1 MTKTRHD
8 RMVLSAF
15 LMPAGYDLHSW
26 RIEGSRAEEFGQLGV
41 LADLAKQ
48 FEAAKFDSIFIAD
61 TLGSDYIRENDM
73 AMGNPYE
80 PLLSLAALIPHTDK
94 IGLIATVSTTF
105 THPYTTARQLAA
117 LDQLSGGRTG
127 WNIVTSSWGEK
138 AFGMEAMP
146 PADLRYRRA
155 GEFVT
160 VTKALW
166 SCWADDAI
174 IVDRETGRWC
184 DPDRIRPMKH
194 EGEFFK
200 VEGYLNIPP
209 SPQRHTVLVQAGQSA
224 GGLELSSRHAE
235 INYTVQPEQGPA
247 IKYYAEQ
254 KARVAALGRDP
265 DQFKI
270 LPGIIPYVGR
280 TEAEAHELFQ
290 ATVSRMDMER
300 LRGIFMKALKIDLN
314 GIGMD
319 EPVPEDRFAA
329 AHAITGGSRI
339 IAYRDYALQPG
350 RTLRDLLVNH
360 SSAMGHVLAV
370 GTAEQ
375 VADIMI
381 DWFEKRA
388 CDGFSVNAPSYPG
401 SVDTICN
408 LLMPELQR
416 RGYAQKDYVAS
427 TLRGNLGLPIPPAWD
442 KQ

>member
-1 MTKTRHD
+1 MTKIRD
-8 RMVLSAF
+8 DQMVLSAF

-26 RIEGSRAEEFGQLGV
+26 QIEGSRAEEFGQLGV
-41 LADLAKQ
+41 LADLARQ

-80 PLLSLAALIPHTDK
+80 PLLSLAALIPHTSR

-105 THPYTTARQLAA
+105 THPYHTARQLAA

-127 WNIVTSSWGEK
+127 WNIVTSSWGER
-138 AFGMEAMP
+138 AFGLDAMP

-155 GEFVT
+155 GEFVN
-160 VTKALW
+160 VAKALW
-166 SCWADDAI
+166 SAWSDDAI
-174 IVDRETGRWC
+174 LADRATGRWV
-184 DPDRIRPMKH
+184 DPDKIQPIRH

-235 INYTVQPEQGPA
+235 VNYTVQPEQAPA

-265 DQFKI
+265 AQFKI

-280 TEAEAHELFQ
+280 TEAEAQALFD
-290 ATVSRMDMER
+290 ATVSKMDMEN
-300 LRGIFMKALKIDLN
+300 LRRIFEKALKIDLSGLAMN
-314 GIGMD
+314 A
-319 EPVPEDRFAA
+319 PVPADRFAA
-329 AHAITGGSRI
+329 AYEKTGGSRI
-339 IAYRDYALQPG
+339 LAYRDYAAQEG
-350 RTLRDLLVNH
+350 GTLRDMLVNH
-360 SSAMGHVLAV
+360 SRAMGHVLAV

-381 DWFEKRA
+381 DGFEKRA

-408 LLMPELQR
+408 LLMPELRR
-416 RGYAQKDYVAS
+416 RGYAREDYAAT
-427 TLRGNLGLPIPPAWD
+427 TLRGNLGLPVPPAWD
-442 KQ
+442 E

>member
-1 MTKTRHD
+1 MTKTRND
-8 RMVLSAF
+8 LMVLSAF

-26 RIEGSRAEEFGQLGV
+26 RIEGSRAEEFGQLGI
-41 LADLAKQ
+41 LADLARQ

-80 PLLSLAALIPHTDK
+80 PLISLAALIGHTER
-94 IGLIATVSTTF
+94 IGLIGTVSTTF
-105 THPYTTARQLAA
+105 THPYNTARQLAE

-127 WNIVTSSWGEK
+127 WNIVTSSWGER

-160 VTKALW
+160 VAKALW
-166 SCWADDAI
+166 SAWSDDAI
-174 IVDRETGRWC
+174 VVDRAAGRWV
-184 DPDRIRPMKH
+184 DPDRIRPISH

-235 INYTVQPEQGPA
+235 VNYTVQPEQGPA

-254 KARVAALGRDP
+254 KARVAALGRNP

-280 TEAEAHELFQ
+280 TEAEAQALFD
-290 ATVSRMDMER
+290 ATVSKMDMEK
-300 LRGIFMKALKIDLN
+300 LRSIFEKALKIDLS
-314 GIGMD
+314 GIAMD
-319 EPVPEDRFAA
+319 QPVPEDRFAA
-329 AHAITGGSRI
+329 AYEKTGGSRI
-339 IAYRDYALQPG
+339 GAYRDYARG

-375 VADIMI
+375 VADIMV

-388 CDGFSVNAPSYPG
+388 CDGFSVNAPSFPG

-408 LLMPELQR
+408 LLMPELRR
-416 RGYAQKDYVAS
+416 RGYAREDYTAT
-427 TLRGNLGLPIPPAWD
+427 TLRGNLGLPVPPAWD
-442 KQ
+442 RQ